1 MNFISNEDLIYSRFP
16 EELKFELNEFQH
28 KLLSSEST
36 STIFKLDL
44 DNYSN
49 YIKLLNAFFLL
60 KGYYT
65 EIDDN
70 SIYVMLHD

>member
-28 KLLSSEST
+28 KLLSSD
-36 STIFKLDL
+36 STIYRLDL
-44 DNYSN
+44 SEYSN
-49 YIKLLNAFFLL
+49 YIKLVNAFFLL